1 MGYTANLKPREETVS
16 EEGIEGIIDLANLQ
30 SGDPRR
36 IEANPELFFKLSY
49 PTSDIRHVLEQ
60 IDIRFTSKKKTS
72 GLFLFEGLKGSG
84 KSHLLLLI
92 YNLFKHPEI
101 AQNWLKKNS
110 ISCNVPEDVVTILNK
125 FTDNPYDSIWDL
137 IFSTLGKKVKK
148 SKTHPDLEEFKQ
160 ALGERKLVLIFD
172 ELEQGIKVIADHAL
186 QAQNLAFLQ
195 IVSEFSNR

>member
-36 IEANPELFFKLSY
+36 IEANPELFFKLSF

-60 IDIRFTSKKKTS
+60 INIRFTSKKKTS

-92 YNLFKHPEI
+92 YNLFKHLEI
-101 AQNWLKKNS
+101 AQNWLEKNN
-110 ISCNVPEDVVTILNK
+110 ISCNVP
-125 FTDNPYDSIWDL
+125 DL
-137 IFSTLGKKVKK
+137 GWRR
-148 SKTHPDLEEFKQ
+148 SKRAEYGGGGSVP
-160 ALGERKLVLIFD
+160 A
-172 ELEQGIKVIADHAL
+172 
-186 QAQNLAFLQ
+186 
-195 IVSEFSNR
+195 